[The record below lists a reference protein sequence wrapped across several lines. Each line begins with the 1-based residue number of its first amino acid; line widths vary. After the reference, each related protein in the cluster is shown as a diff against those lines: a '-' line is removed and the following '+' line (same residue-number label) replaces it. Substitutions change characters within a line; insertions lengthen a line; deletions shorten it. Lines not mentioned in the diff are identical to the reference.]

1 MDLWGCSKGGQGQC
15 TTGGTK
21 PQETLRQ
28 PLLSWI
34 FKRPEDVLCGP
45 ENFPQCTVSV
55 RMSWAPSY
63 TRHRA
68 SWKGEAGCEV
78 GGKESKTEHYLH
90 GHLYHCF
97 SERLLDHPWF
107 RWLLPTQTS
116 RYLREGCSERSI
128 IYGQNKGLTFL
139 WASTLLSCFIGES
152 LLV

>member
-15 TTGGTK
+15 TTGDIK
-21 PQETLRQ
+21 PQETLGQ

-63 TRHRA
+63 TRRRA

-78 GGKESKTEHYLH
+78 GGRGSKTEHYLH
-90 GHLYHCF
+90 GHLCHCF
-97 SERLLDHPWF
+97 SERLLDHPWL
-107 RWLLPTQTS
+107 RWLPLS
-116 RYLREGCSERSI
+116 RLADVWERALVKDQLFMGKI
-128 IYGQNKGLTFL
+128 KDLHFL
-139 WASTLLSCFIGES
+139 WQKTHTRMHTLMSY
-152 LLV
+152 